1 MNKLLSKLEKY
12 QAITGQE
19 GENIDLLRLSL
30 NCYFTQNKL
39 LDFQDKNLI
48 TRINLD
54 LLSTEKDFCKQASN
68 LRAKRIIE
76 ELIGEIIKID

>member
-48 TRINLD
+48 TRVNLD

-68 LRAKRIIE
+68 LRAQRIIE
-76 ELIGEIIKID
+76 ELIGEIIKTD

>member
-54 LLSTEKDFCKQASN
+54 LLNTEKDFCKQASK
-68 LRAKRIIE
+68 LRAQRIIE
-76 ELIGEIIKID
+76 ELIGEIIKTD